1 MRINGNRSI
10 FIVYTPYQMID
21 GQAFLTTKYL
31 GAQGLFVAVIVAL
44 ITSEIFCRLAR
55 KPKITITMPAAVPPA
70 VALHLKF
77 YCQYFCHGV
86 LFRT

>member
-1 MRINGNRSI
+1 
-10 FIVYTPYQMID
+10 MID

-55 KPKITITMPAAVPPA
+55 NPKITITM
-70 VALHLKF
+70 LKQL
-77 YCQYFCHGV
+77 YR
-86 LFRT
+86 LR

>member
-1 MRINGNRSI
+1 
-10 FIVYTPYQMID
+10 MID

-55 KPKITITMPAAVPPA
+55 NPKITITMPAAVPPA
-70 VALHLKF
+70 VARSFK
-77 YCQYFCHGV
+77 V
-86 LFRT
+86 LLPIFLSWCSFPHSVPDIDIPGRIK